1 MMRFLL
7 LGPVA
12 ILLAAC
18 AGLPGVSAR
27 PEAVSLGGER
37 MSVRFT
43 DGVVCRT
50 AVSLTGGQGQLEGC
64 AHPLDWA
71 VTIPFAISALAGQP
85 EHLWRAT
92 RDYLHQDYRRPAMP
106 ESLALVDRLRA
117 DGVAA
122 VVSGAGPTVLAFSD
136 GLDTADTERLL
147 ELAPTGWTALPLAID
162 LQGARLA

>member
-50 AVSLTGGQGQLEGC
+50 AVPLTGGQGQLEGC

-71 VTIPFAISALAGQP
+71 VTI
-85 EHLWRAT
+85 HKRN
-92 RDYLHQDYRRPAMP
+92 YLEPVFG
-106 ESLALVDRLRA
+106 E
-117 DGVAA
+117 A
-122 VVSGAGPTVLAFSD
+122 VSPYAHIVLSD
-136 GLDTADTERLL
+136 GSGRNWAFQTPMPVDGDSRL
-147 ELAPTGWTALPLAID
+147 
-162 LQGARLA
+162 